1 MKPVFL
7 KSRKI
12 TLKNRIKTEANVE
25 NQDFSTVNP
34 DIHTVPDSLGG

>member
-12 TLKNRIKTEANVE
+12 SLKNRIKTEANVE
-25 NQDFSTVNP
+25 KPRLFYYKSR
-34 DIHTVPDSLGG
+34 HSHSS